1 MACVQKGRANPRER
15 EKGHFWLFFE
25 KLIPQIVTLTQIVT
39 LFWPHDNVTIMS
51 GDSISH
57 LRSFFQPN
65 LYIFVIGLS
74 EKQNPSIVP
83 KSLSSK
89 PLQCITVKK
98 FGNPSESNVI
108 QCSSTDGFNELKS
121 ILNSKAHSGLFIF

>member
-1 MACVQKGRANPRER
+1 MVKNDLSAIGRVPTHNSHNQNSHTPNS
-15 EKGHFWLFFE
+15 HTY
-25 KLIPQIVTLTQIVT
+25 PNSHT
-39 LFWPHDNVTIMS
+39 FWPHDNVTIMS

-83 KSLSSK
+83 KSLSSN